1 MYIIGFFQIK
11 KKNKDKQNFRIR
23 QHWGLSGTGEV
34 AGRVPLS
41 QRTFPVPLEG
51 TIHCTATSNTECLH
65 TQRSR
70 PPRLMGSVPTRLGSD
85 EVECSHLRTHSH
97 SRPITNAFY
106 LPNTSQDDEDR
117 TSALSMRDGDRER
130 PLPQALL
137 ANHNCAPPLR
147 VRLSTAPPR
156 EERRL
161 RPESTHLVSA
171 LWGPGRTHTRVVFEV
186 TTPKSGQGQA
196 NKL

>member
-1 MYIIGFFQIK
+1 M
-11 KKNKDKQNFRIR
+11 
-23 QHWGLSGTGEV
+23 

-106 LPNTSQDDEDR
+106 LPNTSQDNEDR

-130 PLPQALL
+130 PLPQALS
-137 ANHNCAPPLR
+137 ANHNCTSPLR
-147 VRLSTAPPR
+147 IRLSTAPQR
-156 EERRL
+156 ETTPTRKYASGEC
-161 RPESTHLVSA
+161 PM
-171 LWGPGRTHTRVVFEV
+171 GPGRTHTRVVFEV
-186 TTPKSGQGQA
+186 TNSEEWA
-196 NKL
+196 RSS